1 MREPEGQDCAFIGA
15 DGCRVSC
22 VEPVARLL
30 THELRTPL
38 NAIIGFAEL
47 LLAGGSGGLSSEARA
62 AVIEIARAAQNLES
76 TMTAAG
82 FLIELGLLPPRTAA
96 GPVLLNALLADA
108 GFELAALDG
117 ETVAAPVVVEGTRDR
132 WVAILG
138 AVRSFLGRRASA
150 RAACLAAAER
160 AAEGLCLRLW
170 TEPGPVHMSDLARI
184 ELSLAARLT
193 AVEGAA
199 LALGGDG
206 VVRLTWS
213 GQVTAV
219 ETVAAGMAP
228 NGFSGVS

>member
-1 MREPEGQDCAFIGA
+1 M
-15 DGCRVSC
+15 
-22 VEPVARLL
+22 
-30 THELRTPL
+30 
-38 NAIIGFAEL
+38 
-47 LLAGGSGGLSSEARA
+47 
-62 AVIEIARAAQNLES
+62 
-76 TMTAAG
+76 
-82 FLIELGLLPPRTAA
+82 
-96 GPVLLNALLADA
+96 
-108 GFELAALDG
+108 
-117 ETVAAPVVVEGTRDR
+117 VEGTRDR

-150 RAACLAAAER
+150 HAACLAAAER
-160 AAEGLCLRLW
+160 AAGGLCLRLW

-193 AVEGAA
+193 AVEGAV

-213 GQVTAV
+213 RQVTAV

>member
-1 MREPEGQDCAFIGA
+1 
-15 DGCRVSC
+15 
-22 VEPVARLL
+22 
-30 THELRTPL
+30 
-38 NAIIGFAEL
+38 
-47 LLAGGSGGLSSEARA
+47 
-62 AVIEIARAAQNLES
+62 
-76 TMTAAG
+76 
-82 FLIELGLLPPRTAA
+82 
-96 GPVLLNALLADA
+96 
-108 GFELAALDG
+108 
-117 ETVAAPVVVEGTRDR
+117 VEGTRDR

-150 RAACLAAAER
+150 RAACLAAAAER

>member
-47 LLAGGSGGLSSEARA
+47 LLAGGSGGLSSEARS

-82 FLIELGLLPPRTAA
+82 LLIELGLLPPRTAA
-96 GPVLLNALLADA
+96 GPLLLNALLADA

-117 ETVAAPVVVEGTRDR
+117 ETAAAPVVVEGTRDR

-138 AVRSFLGRRASA
+138 AVRSFLGRRAST
-150 RAACLAAAER
+150 RAACLA

-170 TEPGPVHMSDLARI
+170 TEPGPVHMSDLGRI

-199 LALGGDG
+199 LALGSDG
-206 VVRLTWS
+206 VVWLTWS
-213 GQVTAV
+213 RQVTAV
-219 ETVAAGMAP
+219 ETIAAGMAP

>member
-1 MREPEGQDCAFIGA
+1 MREPEGQDCAFTGA

-47 LLAGGSGGLSSEARA
+47 LLAGGSGGLSSEARS

-117 ETVAAPVVVEGTRDR
+117 ETAAAPVVVEGTRDR

-150 RAACLAAAER
+150 HAACLAAAER

-199 LALGGDG
+199 LALGADG
-206 VVRLTWS
+206 VIRLTWS
-213 GQVTAV
+213 GQVTEV

>member
-82 FLIELGLLPPRTAA
+82 LLIELGLLPPRTAA
-96 GPVLLNALLADA
+96 GPLLLNALLADA
-108 GFELAALDG
+108 GFELAVLDG
-117 ETVAAPVVVEGTRDR
+117 ETAAAPVVGRAH
-132 WVAILG
+132 AIAG
-138 AVRSFLGRRASA
+138 WRSSVRSAASSAAGPAPVPPAWPRRSGRR
-150 RAACLAAAER
+150 RACACA
-160 AAEGLCLRLW
+160 C
-170 TEPGPVHMSDLARI
+170 GPSRGR
-184 ELSLAARLT
+184 ST
-193 AVEGAA
+193 
-199 LALGGDG
+199 
-206 VVRLTWS
+206 
-213 GQVTAV
+213 
-219 ETVAAGMAP
+219 
-228 NGFSGVS
+228 